1 MRRGPPVSN
10 SAVLEPPVL
19 SEADLKRQVH
29 GEQALLWIEDL
40 VVSFDGFRVLDDLSI
55 TLFRGEL
62 RFLIGPNG
70 AGKTTLMDIISG
82 KIRAVSGKV
91 MFDTSNANDAVGR
104 PMAVQIEGQMQ
115 FNGHNLS
122 RMREDQ
128 IVRAGIGRKFQTPSV
143 FGSLTCF
150 ENVEVAAGLRDRLF
164 RHFFP
169 MGQSRRDDIDA
180 VLERVGLQERRDAFA
195 SSLSHGER
203 QWLEIAMLL
212 AQKPKLLLLDEP
224 VAGMTGRER
233 ERTGELLHAL
243 ERDHTLI
250 VTEHDMDFVR
260 QFSRKVTVLH
270 MGKVLKEGRVEEIQ
284 ADPMVQEVYTGRSKP
299 TMGEH

>member
-1 MRRGPPVSN
+1 MEEIERR
-10 SAVLEPPVL
+10 
-19 SEADLKRQVH
+19 RH
-29 GEQALLWIEDL
+29 GEQALLWIQDL

-55 TLFRGEL
+55 TIFRGEL

-82 KIRAVSGKV
+82 KIRAVSGRV
-91 MFDTSNANDAVGR
+91 MFDTSNPGDAMGR
-104 PMAVQIEGQMQ
+104 PVGVEIDGQMQ
-115 FNGHNLS
+115 FNGHNLN

-164 RHFFP
+164 RQFFP
-169 MGQSRRDDIDA
+169 MGANRRAEIDA
-180 VLERVGLQERRDAFA
+180 VLERVGLQERRDTFA

-212 AQKPKLLLLDEP
+212 AQKPRLLLLDEP

-243 ERDHTLI
+243 ERDHTMI

-270 MGKVLKEGRVEEIQ
+270 MGKVLREGTLDEIQ
-284 ADPMVQEVYTGRSKP
+284 ADPLVQQVYTGRSKTP
-299 TMGEH
+299 VEVA

>member
-1 MRRGPPVSN
+1 M
-10 SAVLEPPVL
+10 
-19 SEADLKRQVH
+19 VH

-91 MFDTSNANDAVGR
+91 MFDTSNPNDAVGR
-104 PMAVQIEGQMQ
+104 PVGVEIDGQMM

-180 VLERVGLQERRDAFA
+180 VLERVGLQERRDTFA

>member
-1 MRRGPPVSN
+1 MPTDSPLIERNDAGAIVAER
-10 SAVLEPPVL
+10 
-19 SEADLKRQVH
+19 
-29 GEQALLWIEDL
+29 ALLWIEDL

-55 TLFRGEL
+55 VINRGEL

-70 AGKTTLMDIISG
+70 AGKTTLMDVISG

-91 MFDTSNANDAVGR
+91 MFDTSDSASVMGAVKNVE
-104 PMAVQIEGQMQ
+104 VQGHMQ
-115 FNGHNLS
+115 FNGHNIS

-128 IVRAGIGRKFQTPSV
+128 IVRTGIGRKFQTPSV

-150 ENVEVAAGLRDRLF
+150 ENVEVAAGLRDGLLRQ
-164 RHFFP
+164 FFP
-169 MGQSRRDDIDA
+169 MPAKRRADIDTT
-180 VLERVGLQERRDAFA
+180 LERVGLQDRRLTFA
-195 SSLSHGER
+195 SELSHGER

-212 AQKPKLLLLDEP
+212 IQQPKLLLLDEP

-233 ERTGELLHAL
+233 ERTGELLHTL
-243 ERDHTLI
+243 EGDHSII

-270 MGKVLKEGRVEEIQ
+270 QGRVLREGTVDEIQ
-284 ADPMVQEVYTGRSKP
+284 ADPIVQEVYTGRARVA
-299 TMGEH
+299 EVA